1 MKFVS
6 TIEYAFMY
14 YQYFY
19 CIFTGKQT
27 KLAYSCKNLPMR
39 KSYSR
44 SNGTAVHSAFN
55 SATV

>member
-19 CIFTGKQT
+19 CIFTGKQ
-27 KLAYSCKNLPMR
+27 S
-39 KSYSR
+39 
-44 SNGTAVHSAFN
+44 
-55 SATV
+55 